1 METPLLPASAFTSR
15 AAPLS
20 STSLIFLWPAG
31 TFACFKQL
39 DLRQKAPGHRSA
51 GRAVIHTQ
59 LQADCLTRERIL
71 TKCTMC
77 AREYVNVAWDMR
89 IAIYTSLNVA
99 RAPTQIHFWKVPVQR
114 VQTHVGAICAMCM
127 GLWLIWCCIG
137 WWSVTCVRTGRR
149 TEELRDH
156 SRLERVMAT
165 FRNDCVFNPLIPTCC
180 YRDDASIYD
189 LAC

>member
-1 METPLLPASAFTSR
+1 METPLLPASAYTSR

-20 STSLIFLWPAG
+20 STSLLFLWPAG

-59 LQADCLTRERIL
+59 LQAHCLSRERIL

-149 TEELRDH
+149 TEE
-156 SRLERVMAT
+156 
-165 FRNDCVFNPLIPTCC
+165 
-180 YRDDASIYD
+180 
-189 LAC
+189 